1 MKGKKQKVESRLRNL
16 EIDKSYVDYLK
27 KELELL
33 EEEYGLHGTGLSDG
47 GGNPNSIS
55 DNTGNQAATLMDRK
69 EEVDLRL
76 KRAIARINHVET
88 LITKLT
94 DTEEAV
100 VRLYYM
106 EYKPLWY
113 ISGQVKFSQRQVQ
126 RIKDDALGRLIR
138 GMYGE
143 RE

>member
-1 MKGKKQKVESRLRNL
+1 MKDKKQKVESRLRNL

-33 EEEYGLHGTGLSDG
+33 EEEYGLHSSGLGEG
-47 GGNPNSIS
+47 GKSNSIS
-55 DNTGNQAATLMDRK
+55 DNTGNQAANLIDRK
-69 EEVDLRL
+69 EETELRL
-76 KRAIARINHVET
+76 KRAMARINHIET

-94 DTEEAV
+94 DTEESV
-100 VRLYYM
+100 IRLYYM